1 MPENFLEIN
10 WYFALTSYC
19 NTTGQSNKAYSIL
32 GFSLAGKRR
41 VHECFDLFIHWLIK
55 QIKRTLTETIFQG
68 NTKIALTPRKATLK
82 GYRTKFRPVENLCSH
97 RTTLTVR
104 KFRRRAVRKI
114 EANFYADTVKN
125 LTGAVWTPCPS
136 TFLYGKRVV
145 EWMRGTSAGRRL
157 FGFAKAA
164 LCTLADEKTIE
175 KSWNST
181 WFVSSLWT
189 GQKYWTVELYE
200 QNVQSIFLSRSK
212 IRSVQFDRSLSEH
225 ARKKG
230 CEWMTLRIKLDLST

>member
-41 VHECFDLFIHWLIK
+41 VHECLDLFIHWLIK

-114 EANFYADTVKN
+114 EAKFYVDTVKN
-125 LTGAVWTPCPS
+125 LTGAVWTPCSS

-145 EWMRGTSAGRRL
+145 EWTRGTSAGRRL

-164 LCTLADEKTIE
+164 LCTLADEKTTE
-175 KSWNST
+175 K
-181 WFVSSLWT
+181 V
-189 GQKYWTVELYE
+189 K
-200 QNVQSIFLSRSK
+200 
-212 IRSVQFDRSLSEH
+212 
-225 ARKKG
+225 
-230 CEWMTLRIKLDLST
+230 